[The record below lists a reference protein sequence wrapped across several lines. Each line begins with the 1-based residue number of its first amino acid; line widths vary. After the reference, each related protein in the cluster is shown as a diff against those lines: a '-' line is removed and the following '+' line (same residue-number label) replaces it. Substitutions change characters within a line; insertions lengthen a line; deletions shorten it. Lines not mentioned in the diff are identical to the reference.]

1 MQAKIVTPAT
11 DTQTAAAIENTRDL
25 VNNGLDTLESGIEK
39 LREAAPSVLSRA
51 AAQVEDITRRSM
63 ERARETTTQVKHQMV
78 KAGDRSVDYI
88 RDEPVKSVL
97 MAAAAGAAMVAL
109 IGWLS
114 RPRGDR

>member
-1 MQAKIVTPAT
+1 MTAKIGSTIGT
-11 DTQTAAAIENTRDL
+11 NDTAAAIENTRDL

-51 AAQVEDITRRSM
+51 AAQVEDLTRRSM
-63 ERARETTTQVKHQMV
+63 DRARHATHQVKEQV
-78 KAGDRSVDYI
+78 AKAGDRSADYI

-97 MAAAAGAAMVAL
+97 IAAVAGAAVAAL

-114 RPRGDR
+114 RGRSDR